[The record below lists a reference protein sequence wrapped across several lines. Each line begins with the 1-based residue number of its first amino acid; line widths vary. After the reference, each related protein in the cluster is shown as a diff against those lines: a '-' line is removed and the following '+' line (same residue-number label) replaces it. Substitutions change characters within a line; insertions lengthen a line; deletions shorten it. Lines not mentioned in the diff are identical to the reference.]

1 MKSLWLQ
8 QVSRPRSRYT
18 LGPANVAELVD
29 ALDLGS
35 SGVTRASSSLAFR
48 TSERKSRTSL
58 WRSARSAPVELPATM
73 RESSGQFVHRAR
85 GHRHD
90 QTPSMQVHLE
100 SQTGLARSLR
110 VQIPAE
116 RIDKAVSERIKRI
129 AAKAKLPGFRPG
141 KAPMKVIEAQ
151 YRDSARYEVMN
162 DLVRDTYPEALDKA
176 QLQPAGYPR
185 FEIVGDS
192 PAGFEYTAH
201 FDVYPEIRLDKLETL
216 TVDRPVVEITEAD
229 VDRLIENLRR
239 ARKTFA
245 EVARAATQ
253 GDQVT
258 IDFEGK
264 IDGEAFQ
271 GGKGEDV
278 SFEVGA
284 GQFLPDLEAGMI
296 GKAAGET
303 FTVDVSFPADYR
315 AEQLQG
321 KNTQFTVTLKS
332 VKEVV
337 LPALNDSEFLKA
349 HGVGEAGGEQGL
361 RSKSRT
367 ALENERNKAIKGR
380 IKTQV
385 LDQLLAAHPIDV
397 PQGLIEQ
404 ELPRLR
410 EEAAGRMNMGKIKPE
425 KAKELLPDQ
434 LFEATAKRRVALGLL
449 IGEVIKSKNI
459 SLDSSRVE
467 QTLDEMAT
475 DYEQPEQVKQFYRS
489 RPDLL
494 QGLRAVVLEDQV
506 VDALVAAATVTEAP
520 LTLELLLNPQAPAAA

>member
-1 MKSLWLQ
+1 
-8 QVSRPRSRYT
+8 
-18 LGPANVAELVD
+18 
-29 ALDLGS
+29 
-35 SGVTRASSSLAFR
+35 
-48 TSERKSRTSL
+48 
-58 WRSARSAPVELPATM
+58 
-73 RESSGQFVHRAR
+73 
-85 GHRHD
+85 
-90 QTPSMQVHLE
+90 MQVQLE

-116 RIDKAVSERIKRI
+116 RLEKAVAERVKRM
-129 AAKAKLPGFRPG
+129 ASRAKMPGFRPG
-141 KAPMKVIEAQ
+141 KAPMKMIEAQ
-151 YRDSARYEVMN
+151 YKDAARYEVMN

-176 QLQPAGYPR
+176 QVQPAGYPR
-185 FEIVGDS
+185 FEISGES
-192 PAGFEYTAH
+192 PSGFEYTAH
-201 FDVYPEIRLDKLETL
+201 FDVYPDVKLDKLDTL
-216 TVDRPVVEITEAD
+216 AVNRPVVEITAAD

-239 ARKTFA
+239 ARKSFA
-245 EVARAATQ
+245 EVSRAVAE

-258 IDFEGK
+258 VDFIGK
-264 IDGEAFQ
+264 LDGEAFQ
-271 GGKGEDV
+271 GGKGDDV

-284 GQFLPDLEAGMI
+284 NQFLPDLEKGMV
-296 GKAAGET
+296 GHSVGDA

-315 AEQLQG
+315 AEPLKG
-321 KNTQFTVTLKS
+321 KTAQFDVTLKA

-337 LPALNDSEFLKA
+337 LPALDDAEFLKG
-349 HGVGEAGGEQGL
+349 HGITAEQGAQGL
-361 RSKSRT
+361 RAKSLT
-367 ALENERNKAIKGR
+367 ALENERSKAIKAR
-380 IKTQV
+380 IKGQV

-459 SLDSSRVE
+459 TLDASRVE
-467 QTLDEMAT
+467 TTLDEMAA
-475 DYEQPEQVKQFYRS
+475 DYEDPAQVKQFYRS

-506 VDALVAAATVTEAP
+506 VDVLVAGAAVTELP
-520 LTLELLLNPQAPAAA
+520 QTLEQLLNTQAPAAA